1 MSVACL
7 CWWWCWCWWWL
18 ILMMMILLKVILMVR
33 ETWAKCW
40 QNALSVHPLLC
51 SCFPRSSHVRS
62 NGMIS
67 IIVGYN
73 MGIIFTNGEMHIP
86 NLNIIPPRQI
96 ISNDRKCKEEEKSWR
111 QANVEP
117 IKKDGVIVEV
127 VVDHLCRDR
136 LGRRRQGPHLTFGK
150 YCGPVGYLQ
159 IIWPVCVWCALVN
172 WELQGFRGRRL
183 FWLFAL
189 FSWR

>member
-1 MSVACL
+1 
-7 CWWWCWCWWWL
+7 
-18 ILMMMILLKVILMVR
+18 MMMILLKVILMVR

-73 MGIIFTNGEMHIP
+73 MGIIFTNGEMQIP

-96 ISNDRKCKEEEKSWR
+96 ISNDRKCKEEEES
-111 QANVEP
+111 
-117 IKKDGVIVEV
+117 
-127 VVDHLCRDR
+127 
-136 LGRRRQGPHLTFGK
+136 
-150 YCGPVGYLQ
+150 
-159 IIWPVCVWCALVN
+159 
-172 WELQGFRGRRL
+172 
-183 FWLFAL
+183 
-189 FSWR
+189 